1 MRASGSSSSARP
13 APPETGGGSGANVL
27 SVCELVRAART
38 AIERELPSLWVA
50 GEISNFRR
58 YDSGHCYFVLKDSSA
73 QVRCVMFR
81 HRAALL
87 GWVPRDGMEVEAR
100 AVPTL
105 YEPRGDFQLVVETL
119 RRAGRGALHA
129 AFEQTKAKLL
139 AEGLFD
145 TARKRPL
152 PAFPRTVGIVTSTA
166 AAALR
171 DVLATIARR
180 APALRVVIYPTLVQG
195 EGAARQIAQAI
206 EAAGERAECD
216 VLVVGRGGGSI
227 EDLWAF
233 NEEVVARALA
243 ACPIPTVS
251 AVGHETDFTIADF
264 VADARAAT
272 PTAAAVMVSPDAGEL
287 ARRLVALRERLRRA
301 QQRLLEQRMQR
312 TDIAA
317 RRLVHPGTRA
327 REQAAALD
335 HLRWRLAAAMQRRQA
350 ARALALERAA
360 LALAQSAPDTRT
372 PAVRLERLARR
383 AAHAAERR
391 LAQAGAR
398 LERAQ
403 ASLGHLNPLA
413 VLERGYSITRGA
425 DGRLLREAS
434 AARPGERI
442 ETTLAR
448 GRLRSRVEPD
458 GPD

>member
-1 MRASGSSSSARP
+1 
-13 APPETGGGSGANVL
+13 
-27 SVCELVRAART
+27 
-38 AIERELPSLWVA
+38 
-50 GEISNFRR
+50 
-58 YDSGHCYFVLKDSSA
+58 
-73 QVRCVMFR
+73 
-81 HRAALL
+81 
-87 GWVPRDGMEVEAR
+87 
-100 AVPTL
+100 
-105 YEPRGDFQLVVETL
+105 
-119 RRAGRGALHA
+119 
-129 AFEQTKAKLL
+129 
-139 AEGLFD
+139 
-145 TARKRPL
+145 
-152 PAFPRTVGIVTSTA
+152 
-166 AAALR
+166 
-171 DVLATIARR
+171 
-180 APALRVVIYPTLVQG
+180 
-195 EGAARQIAQAI
+195 
-206 EAAGERAECD
+206 
-216 VLVVGRGGGSI
+216 
-227 EDLWAF
+227 
-233 NEEVVARALA
+233 VVARALA

-317 RRLVHPGTRA
+317 RRLVHPGARA